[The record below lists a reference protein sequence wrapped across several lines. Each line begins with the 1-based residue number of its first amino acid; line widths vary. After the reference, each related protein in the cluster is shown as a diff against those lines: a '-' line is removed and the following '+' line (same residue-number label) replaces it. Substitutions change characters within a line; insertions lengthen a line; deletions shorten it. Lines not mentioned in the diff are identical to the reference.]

1 MGWIAIGAA
10 LALVGGFLYWR
21 HRRRRRVRLIAFVA
35 LVREAVEF
43 EPAVLARVA
52 GKAWNAD
59 LGDGESEGADGFV
72 VGAGPLNTLM
82 HDGRMFLVN
91 CFPRPYTD
99 DVEKAAEAIV
109 DMRIRALFR
118 EHQGWFSC
126 DAIGVDGT
134 TPEEEVRDWYRR
146 LARLFAELLDE
157 NCLLIFLPDTAL
169 AFPINEDS
177 EMALRSKDPVRALQE
192 TLTAPIVEVS
202 SDDPLMKQAV
212 EKARQDWPK
221 FVAAFENNAG
231 ENFSVKAPVTNA
243 GNTEFIWITVT
254 TIEGERIY
262 GELGNDP
269 ANLGSLK
276 LGSRVSVPVA
286 DLNDWC
292 YLDADGNLKGGFTI
306 EVMRKASR
314 RGRARD

>member
-1 MGWIAIGAA
+1 MIWIAIGAA
-10 LALVGGFLYWR
+10 LALIGGLLYWR
-21 HRRRRRVRLIAFVA
+21 QRKRRRVRLIAFVA

-43 EPAVLARVA
+43 DPAVLARVA

-59 LGDGESEGADGFV
+59 LGDGESECADGFV
-72 VGAGPLNTLM
+72 VGAGPFNTLM

-91 CFPRPYTD
+91 CFPKPYTE

-109 DMRIRALFR
+109 DMRIRGLFR
-118 EHQGWFSC
+118 EHRGWFSC
-126 DAIGVDGT
+126 DAIGVDGR
-134 TPEEEVRDWYRR
+134 TPEEEVLDWYRR
-146 LARLFAELLDE
+146 LARLFVELLDE
-157 NCLLIFLPDTAL
+157 NCLLIFLPDSTL

-202 SDDPLMKQAV
+202 ADDPLMKQAV
-212 EKARQDWPK
+212 EKARQEWPK
-221 FVAAFENNAG
+221 FVAAFESNAG

-276 LGSRVSVPVA
+276 LGSRVSVLIA

-292 YLDADGNLKGGFTI
+292 YVDADGNLQGGFTI
-306 EVMRKASR
+306 EAMRKASR
-314 RGRARD
+314 QRKRPD